1 MFYKQ
6 LCRVKPRSLSQETA
20 TKVNLLRPYKIRHI
34 IKNLKTEE
42 SLIISKP
49 DKGNGCVILNK
60 SDYLYKMHHIIS
72 DVTMEM

>member
-1 MFYKQ
+1 MAYSYCK
-6 LCRVKPRSLSQETA
+6 LKPDKNNVLDVSEIR
-20 TKVNLLRPYKIRHI
+20 NL
-34 IKNLKTEE
+34 IKNQKTEE

-49 DKGNGCVILNK
+49 DKGNGYVILNK